1 MRMEEEMDDF
11 CVLLSLEVAKK
22 HPPRYKSQER
32 VTLHL
37 TFVDDTFFQPS
48 SWPAAAEGSHSSGC
62 LGNACF
68 IKAAEPYQVT
78 LQK

>member
-1 MRMEEEMDDF
+1 MDDF
-11 CVLLSLEVAKK
+11 CFLLSLEVAEK

-37 TFVDDTFFQPS
+37 ASVDDTFSQPC

>member
-1 MRMEEEMDDF
+1 MDDF
-11 CVLLSLEVAKK
+11 CFLLSLEVAEK

-37 TFVDDTFFQPS
+37 ASVDDTFFQPC
-48 SWPAAAEGSHSSGC
+48 SWPAAAEGSPSSGC

>member
-1 MRMEEEMDDF
+1 MRMEEGMDGF
-11 CVLLSLEVAKK
+11 CVLLSLEVPKK

-37 TFVDDTFFQPS
+37 AFVDDTFFQPS
-48 SWPAAAEGSHSSGC
+48 SWPATAEGSHSSGC

>member
-1 MRMEEEMDDF
+1 MDDF
-11 CVLLSLEVAKK
+11 CFLLSLEVAEK

-37 TFVDDTFFQPS
+37 ASVDDTFFQPC

>member
-1 MRMEEEMDDF
+1 MDDF

-37 TFVDDTFFQPS
+37 TFVDDTFFSPVLGLLLLRAHTARGV
-48 SWPAAAEGSHSSGC
+48 W
-62 LGNACF
+62 GNACF

-78 LQK
+78 LK